1 MNDSKLLVGVHSP
14 SSEDRGVAF
23 TDQFAVGCVRISKEW
38 MLTVRVT
45 LMQNSIIIMARVLS
59 AVAGVFLVKRQY
71 REVWVS
77 AFKPSANALK

>member
-45 LMQNSIIIMARVLS
+45 LMQNSIIIMARMLSTITLVVL
-59 AVAGVFLVKRQY
+59 VNRQY
-71 REVWVS
+71 REVRVS
-77 AFKPSANALK
+77 AFMPSANALS